1 MEKFL
6 PHYTQFSLTMATPK
20 VEIQQSIYK
29 FDQLLSALEVLL
41 NESQEKSEV
50 LFSDTNFTDQLISI
64 LENRERT
71 ETIVRAIVERIGQT
85 AIVNGV
91 LRQVKPEIEGAIDSY
106 INSQLDQISIEN
118 RIERLLLSRA
128 NGVVAPSTS
137 LENKPMEELGY
148 DNIEEIAERMRR
160 LAGDRAWI

>member
-1 MEKFL
+1 
-6 PHYTQFSLTMATPK
+6 MATPK

-85 AIVNGV
+85 TIVNGV

-148 DNIEEIAERMRR
+148 DSVEEIAERMRR

>member
-1 MEKFL
+1 
-6 PHYTQFSLTMATPK
+6 MASPK
-20 VEIQQSIYK
+20 VEIQQSIYQ
-29 FDQLLSALEVLL
+29 FDQLLTALEVLVK
-41 NESQEKSEV
+41 ESQEKSAD
-50 LFSDTNFTDQLISI
+50 LFSDSNFTEQLISI
-64 LENRERT
+64 LENGDRT
-71 ETIVRAIVERIGQT
+71 QAIVRAIVERIGQT

-91 LRQVKPEIEGAIDSY
+91 LRQVKPDIERAIDTY
-106 INSQLDQISIEN
+106 IDSQLNQINIED
-118 RIERLLLSRA
+118 RIEQLLLNRA

>member
-1 MEKFL
+1 
-6 PHYTQFSLTMATPK
+6 MASSK
-20 VEIQQSIYK
+20 VEIQQSIYQ
-29 FDQLLSALEVLL
+29 FDQLLTALEVLVK
-41 NESQEKSEV
+41 ESQEKSAD
-50 LFSDTNFTDQLISI
+50 LFSDSNFTEQLISI
-64 LENRERT
+64 LENGDRT
-71 ETIVRAIVERIGQT
+71 QAIVRAIVERIGQT

-91 LRQVKPEIEGAIDSY
+91 LRQVKPDIERAIDTY
-106 INSQLDQISIEN
+106 IDSQLNQINIED
-118 RIERLLLSRA
+118 RIEQLLLNRA

>member
-1 MEKFL
+1 
-6 PHYTQFSLTMATPK
+6 MATPK